1 MSIKIAQYKFDA
13 ITYENLIPE
22 FNDEFTESDYV
33 ITDSVSESVID
44 DIKWESGAIT
54 DSNGVDYDND
64 QCFRTIGYISVNP
77 NTAYKFSSWGHGFWF
92 DADKNLIEHKF
103 N

>member
-13 ITYENLIPE
+13 IIYENLIPE

-44 DIKWESGAIT
+44 DIK
-54 DSNGVDYDND
+54 
-64 QCFRTIGYISVNP
+64 
-77 NTAYKFSSWGHGFWF
+77 
-92 DADKNLIEHKF
+92 
-103 N
+103 